1 MELSEKIL
9 KDELSLK
16 PAQRTQLI
24 DRLLFSLD
32 RPDSTIDRL
41 WAKEAENR
49 IDAYDHGELSSL
61 SLEEVMERYK

>member
-9 KDELSLK
+9 KDALSLK
-16 PAQRTQLI
+16 PAQRAQLI

-49 IDAYDHGELSSL
+49 IDAYDRGELSSL

>member
-1 MELSEKIL
+1 MELSERIL
-9 KDELSLK
+9 KDALSLK
-16 PAQRTQLI
+16 PAQRAELI

-49 IDAYDHGELSSL
+49 IDAYDRGEIASL